1 MIKRVDDL
9 MINKLKNLMIRG
21 ENPLFSLG
29 NAYRLVIV
37 LDLIMIPII
46 IVFYSI
52 LASVLAKY
60 ADTGNAYYLAESFR
74 YRGIL
79 SLIGYFFMLIILL
92 MLYWTYSDAGNY
104 LDNSDMIWIGRLNLL
119 EAIFISIGEPFVFLG
134 LLRVAVDIVNH
145 KFIGDSW
152 GFGMVLFG
160 SGFVIIS
167 GIIGII
173 AFIFLIKL
181 LVNISSE
188 WGIDQASI
196 AIVLL
201 VILIIYSFTVGSID
215 VVDAISAVIRGI
227 SEVIKTMI
235 NILIELALY
244 KTFNSM
250 GKIIMNYE
258 SNPEFVSS
266 AISELMESGEKVDL
280 KKLASRHKIPY
291 ALLKAKIIDLLNK
304 GELKGSIVDNFFYP
318 SKRKE

>member
-21 ENPLFSLG
+21 ENPLLSLG

-119 EAIFISIGEPFVFLG
+119 EAIFIRSGEP
-134 LLRVAVDIVNH
+134 
-145 KFIGDSW
+145 
-152 GFGMVLFG
+152 FGMVLFG

-181 LVNISSE
+181 
-188 WGIDQASI
+188 
-196 AIVLL
+196 
-201 VILIIYSFTVGSID
+201 
-215 VVDAISAVIRGI
+215 
-227 SEVIKTMI
+227 
-235 NILIELALY
+235 
-244 KTFNSM
+244 
-250 GKIIMNYE
+250 
-258 SNPEFVSS
+258 
-266 AISELMESGEKVDL
+266 
-280 KKLASRHKIPY
+280 
-291 ALLKAKIIDLLNK
+291 
-304 GELKGSIVDNFFYP
+304 
-318 SKRKE
+318 